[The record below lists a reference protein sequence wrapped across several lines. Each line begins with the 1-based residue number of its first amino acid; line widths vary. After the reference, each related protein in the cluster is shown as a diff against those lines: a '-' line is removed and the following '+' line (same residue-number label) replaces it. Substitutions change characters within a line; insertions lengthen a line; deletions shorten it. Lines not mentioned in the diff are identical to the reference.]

1 MGLLPEAR
9 TTPAPPF
16 DRTGIDFAG
25 PFYVRQGHTR
35 KPVLIKTYACL
46 FVCLTTRAV
55 HLELC
60 ADLSTEEFLASLKRF
75 CARRGTPS
83 HIYTDNGTNFQGAR
97 NEIKEL
103 QRLHLSTDTQQA
115 ISHFSSKTS
124 IQWHFIPPRAPH
136 FGGLW
141 EAGVRSMKTLL
152 RKQVAPHPL
161 RFHKLSTI
169 LAEAEAI
176 MNSRPMTPLHSTEV
190 DDDLVLT
197 PGHFLIGRPLKAPPA
212 ATTDKSKISNLRRW
226 ALVHRL
232 TQDLWT
238 AWQGRYLQS
247 LQARPK
253 WTKRTRD
260 FQEDDIVYVKDEVL
274 KHRDWPLA
282 RIIKTFPGDDGRV
295 RAVDVKCRGN
305 VYRRPTNK
313 LILLFDEDQPVPPVC
328 SGPHL

>member
-1 MGLLPEAR
+1 
-9 TTPAPPF
+9 
-16 DRTGIDFAG
+16 
-25 PFYVRQGHTR
+25 
-35 KPVLIKTYACL
+35 
-46 FVCLTTRAV
+46 
-55 HLELC
+55 
-60 ADLSTEEFLASLKRF
+60 
-75 CARRGTPS
+75 
-83 HIYTDNGTNFQGAR
+83 
-97 NEIKEL
+97 
-103 QRLHLSTDTQQA
+103 
-115 ISHFSSKTS
+115 
-124 IQWHFIPPRAPH
+124 
-136 FGGLW
+136 
-141 EAGVRSMKTLL
+141 MKTLL
-152 RKQVAPHPL
+152 RKQVTPHPL
-161 RFHKLSTI
+161 RFHELSTI
-169 LAEAEAI
+169 LAEAI

-212 ATTDKSKISNLRRW
+212 KSKISNLRRW

-313 LILLFDEDQPVPPVC
+313 LILLFDEDQPVSPSMFRTTPPTTSDHTHGHTPFILNRRRPKRRIYHYHPFIIIV
-328 SGPHL
+328 SL